1 MSEYW
6 GVGASCRC
14 RNTGLSET
22 VVGVGILECQ
32 TCWDTEYWDVG
43 DSFGYLNTVMSE
55 LCVSEYWGVGASCV
69 CLNTVISEL
78 CVSEYRDV
86 GAVGAGIQ
94 RCWWQ

>member
-6 GVGASCRC
+6 S
-14 RNTGLSET
+14 
-22 VVGVGILECQ
+22 
-32 TCWDTEYWDVG
+32 VG
-43 DSFGYLNTVMSE
+43 DSCGCRNTVMSE

-86 GAVGAGIQ
+86 GAVGAGMQ
-94 RCWWQ
+94 RCRWQ